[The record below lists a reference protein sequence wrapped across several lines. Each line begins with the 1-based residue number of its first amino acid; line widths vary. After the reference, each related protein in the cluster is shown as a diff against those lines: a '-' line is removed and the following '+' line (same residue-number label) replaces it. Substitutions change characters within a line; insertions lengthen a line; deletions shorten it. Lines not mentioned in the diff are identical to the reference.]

1 VEAALGIFLASLAGS
16 PHCAAMCGPFLA
28 FAAASDERPG
38 AGRRRIP
45 LTAYHG
51 GRLVAYLAVGV
62 AAGAL
67 GAGVERLG
75 ALAGIGRGA
84 AVVAGVLMVA
94 WGLNTLLALRGWR
107 LGSPHGPVF
116 LQRALAGVVR
126 RVGGLPAV
134 TRAGLTGLATAL
146 LPCGWLYAF
155 AAAAGGT
162 ASPLRAALVM
172 ALFWTGTLP
181 VMVTLGTGLQRVA
194 GPLRSRLP
202 LVTASAVVVI
212 GLLSITGRL
221 RPPASPVMSSGSQ
234 GQVHVHGR

>member
-1 VEAALGIFLASLAGS
+1 MEAAIGIFVASLAGS

-38 AGRRRIP
+38 ARRRH
-45 LTAYHG
+45 LSLVAYHG
-51 GRLVAYLAVGV
+51 GRLAAYVAVGI

-67 GAGVERLG
+67 GVGVERLG
-75 ALAGIGRGA
+75 TLAGVARGA

-94 WGLNTLLALRGWR
+94 WGLNTMLALRGWR
-107 LGSPHGPVF
+107 PGSAHGPEF
-116 LQRALAGVVR
+116 LQRALANAIR
-126 RVGGLPAV
+126 RVGNLPGV
-134 TRAGLTGLATAL
+134 PRAGLTGLATAL

-162 ASPLRAALVM
+162 ASPFRAALVM

-181 VMVTLGTGLQRVA
+181 VMVTLGAGLQRVA

-221 RPPASPVMSSGSQ
+221 RPPDSPAPSSGTR
-234 GQVHVHGR
+234 VHVHAR

>member
-1 VEAALGIFLASLAGS
+1 MEAALGIFLASLAGS

-28 FAAASDERPG
+28 FAAASDEHAGGRGRAG
-38 AGRRRIP
+38 A

-51 GRLVAYLAVGV
+51 GRLAAYLVVGV
-62 AAGAL
+62 AAGTL

-94 WGLNTLLALRGWR
+94 WGLNTIMALRGWR
-107 LGSPHGPVF
+107 LGSSHGPVF

-126 RVGGLPAV
+126 RVGGLPGVA
-134 TRAGLTGLATAL
+134 RAGLTGLATAL

-181 VMVTLGTGLQRVA
+181 VMVTLGAGLRRVA

-202 LVTASAVVVI
+202 LVTASAVVII

-221 RPPASPVMSSGSQ
+221 RPPVSPASPSGNQ
-234 GQVHVHGR
+234 AHVHAR

>member
-28 FAAASDERPG
+28 FAAASDDPPG
-38 AGRRRIP
+38 TAHRHVP
-45 LTAYHG
+45 SMVAYHG
-51 GRLVAYLAVGV
+51 GRLGAYLVVGV
-62 AAGAL
+62 AAGTL

-84 AVVAGVLMVA
+84 AIVAGALMVA

-107 LGSPHGPVF
+107 LGSSHGPAS
-116 LQRALAGVVR
+116 LQRALTSAVR
-126 RVGGLPAV
+126 RVGDMPRV
-134 TRAGLTGLATAL
+134 SRAGLTGLATAL

-181 VMVTLGTGLQRVA
+181 VMVALGAGLQRVA

-221 RPPASPVMSSGSQ
+221 RPPASALSSSS
-234 GQVHVHGR
+234 QVHDHAR